1 MRKASG
7 NDLKHTVTCL
17 AAEPLGLLKSEDVN
31 NLDGGNFIGY
41 IPITHFSCVCAKGGV
56 VKRKFI
62 HIYALVRYWLWNIYI
77 YIYISQ
83 DFPLSVATSHSSES
97 TML

>member
-17 AAEPLGLLKSEDVN
+17 AAEPLGLLMSEDVN

-41 IPITHFSCVCAKGGV
+41 IPITHFSSVLPREDWSKKKGLIITYPC
-56 VKRKFI
+56 FNQI
-62 HIYALVRYWLWNIYI
+62 FSLI
-77 YIYISQ
+77 IYISLINNVIMAINITKLIKIEQ
-83 DFPLSVATSHSSES
+83 Y
-97 TML
+97 